1 MLWVKKLHF
10 KMKNSLLIS
19 LLILIGTTAF
29 SQFKAPPAMVT
40 KTHIFQR
47 KFLAGIS
54 FNSSWSNFR
63 DCKDSSFYRP
73 SLGGGFKAEY
83 YVKPYL
89 GISIGANIQQRGMGI
104 YTPDL
109 DNSIGNPDSTG
120 RLRYRMTTFDF
131 PIQLIYRYPKD
142 ILPNTRLSV
151 GLGADINIIHNALR
165 IWKSIDDGFHRP
177 VALTQYYQKYDI
189 PLRAGIGLDCAVG
202 HGSLFRVQ
210 FYGEMSNKKLYTNP
224 ITGVQSNQQVLVGID
239 LSVLF

>member
-1 MLWVKKLHF
+1 MLIFFVTK
-10 KMKNSLLIS
+10 
-19 LLILIGTTAF
+19 AF
-29 SQFKAPPAMVT
+29 SQFKAPTSLVK
-40 KTHIFQR
+40 KTHIFDR
-47 KFLAGIS
+47 KVFVGIT
-54 FNSSWSNFR
+54 FNSSWSNFK

-73 SLGGGFKAEY
+73 SLGGGFRAEY
-83 YVKPYL
+83 YFKPYL
-89 GISIGANIQQRGMGI
+89 GISIGASIQQRGMGI

-131 PIQLIYRYPKD
+131 PVQLIYRYPKD
-142 ILPNTRLSV
+142 ILPNTRLSI
-151 GLGADINIIHNALR
+151 GLGADFNIIHNASR

-177 VALTQYYQKYDI
+177 VILTQYYQKYDI
-189 PLRAGIGLDCAVG
+189 PFRAGVGLDCAVG

-224 ITGVQSNQQVLVGID
+224 LTHIQSNQQILLGID